1 MSVFEQNL
9 HIDDTAF
16 DGMRYDTDHVLQKLL
31 KNMIEKESMEG
42 SVTIKIDVSLK
53 QEFIQNTNPDID
65 GETRRVL
72 IPAFTHKIG
81 SVMQIKDEAKGGIK
95 YDDMEIVWDDELKEY
110 VVKPISDTTQRTI
123 FDTDFQNNDYKQ
135 PSIDNEDILKL
146 PFEDDDI

>member
-16 DGMRYDTDHVLQKLL
+16 DGMRYDTDRVLQKLL

>member
-9 HIDDTAF
+9 HIDDIAF
-16 DGMRYDTDHVLQKLL
+16 DGMRYDTDRVLQKLL

>member
-16 DGMRYDTDHVLQKLL
+16 DGMRYDTDRVLQKLL

-123 FDTDFQNNDYKQ
+123 FDTDFQNN
-135 PSIDNEDILKL
+135 N
-146 PFEDDDI
+146 